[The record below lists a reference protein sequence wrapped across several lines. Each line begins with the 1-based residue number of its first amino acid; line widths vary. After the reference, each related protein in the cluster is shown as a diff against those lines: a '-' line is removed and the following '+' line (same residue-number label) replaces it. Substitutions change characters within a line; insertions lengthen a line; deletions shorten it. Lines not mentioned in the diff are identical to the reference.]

1 MAHIAPVVLK
11 IPEVM
16 AALGMSRG
24 KVYDLIRARKLK
36 SFTEGRSRR
45 IPLTAVHDYVRTK
58 MEEAA

>member
-1 MAHIAPVVLK
+1 
-11 IPEVM
+11 M